1 MPQASAF
8 TNSVRAYS
16 EGRNNKVQTPKNSLN
31 IDNLRGL
38 SCSSIDWSPI
48 RYAESCKKCSNLP
61 KVKLEQPTLYIAY
74 RTDRYRGLIATWHNL
89 PPQTIDVEFRSYTDI
104 GGRDDT
110 LIDKVI
116 NINSSPGFATTSD
129 SIQLNTLHYFYAVII
144 PQVGNNIQ
152 SENLINTQYVGTGGG
167 GI

>member
-61 KVKLEQPTLYIAY
+61 KAIGLPYSDIAFSNMQLVVSWSNILGILMKVTIYDNANTVVATYDAIYISDGSLTTTGLTLTA
-74 RTDRYRGLIATWHNL
+74 
-89 PPQTIDVEFRSYTDI
+89 ESYYAILAIQET
-104 GGRDDT
+104 
-110 LIDKVI
+110 
-116 NINSSPGFATTSD
+116 SSSITTS
-129 SIQLNTLHYFYAVII
+129 LT
-144 PQVGNNIQ
+144 
-152 SENLINTQYVGTGGG
+152 INPNYSGGG
-167 GI
+167 K